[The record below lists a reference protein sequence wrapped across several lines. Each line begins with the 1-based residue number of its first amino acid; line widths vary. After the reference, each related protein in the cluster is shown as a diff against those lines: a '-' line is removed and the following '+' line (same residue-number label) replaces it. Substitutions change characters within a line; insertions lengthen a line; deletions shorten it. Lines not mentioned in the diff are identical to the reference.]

1 MWDESWIGTKKAK
14 GVDTFA
20 PSDDPGVMSVT
31 SIYNYFKKYG
41 YETIVMGASF
51 RNSGEILELAGC
63 DRLTISPQ
71 LLEELT
77 QCEDEVSQKLDTAKA
92 KEMDIPKVQMTES
105 NFRWMMNEDAM
116 ATEKLAEGI
125 RGFAKDIVKL
135 EEIVQAKINA
145 SK

>member
-1 MWDESWIGTKKAK
+1 MFNTYLSLHLYSLFLAK
-14 GVDTFA
+14 PA
-20 PSDDPGVMSVT
+20 
-31 SIYNYFKKYG
+31 
-41 YETIVMGASF
+41 
-51 RNSGEILELAGC
+51 
-63 DRLTISPQ
+63 

-77 QCEDEVSQKLDTAKA
+77 NGTDDVQQKLDAA
-92 KEMDIPKVQMTES
+92 NAQAMDIPKVKMTES

-145 SK
+145 SKKE